1 MDTSIDL
8 SCTYPKSFPSSKKEH
23 AEGFVRGFGG
33 TVLTFEQASQKVIG
47 QEYSHKGCCDHES

>member
-8 SCTYPKSFPSSKKEH
+8 SCCMSQVLPFKQKEH

-33 TVLTFEQASQKVIG
+33 TVLTFEQVLQNVIG
-47 QEYSHKGCCDHES
+47 QEYSDKGC